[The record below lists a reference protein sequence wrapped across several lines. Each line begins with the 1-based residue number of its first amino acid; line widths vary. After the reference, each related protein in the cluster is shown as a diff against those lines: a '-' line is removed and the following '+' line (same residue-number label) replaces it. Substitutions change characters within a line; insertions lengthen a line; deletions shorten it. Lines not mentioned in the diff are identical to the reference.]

1 MEEPR
6 DREVGLF
13 RYGLIR
19 PLLDER
25 LSSAERGRLVAEL
38 AALDH
43 PGPDGRRVRRSR
55 TTIYRWLKDYRDGGF
70 DALLPASRKRLPSSD
85 AGLLELAVK
94 LKRENLERPATLVWE
109 LLATDLAGRGQDP
122 GQLPSVRALQRHFA
136 RLGLNRRQVG
146 PVKVRG
152 RFEAEAVNDRWIGD
166 GMYGPHI
173 GGRRAVLMA
182 FIDDHSRLLVGHHWG
197 FAEDSVR
204 LEAALRRGLAA
215 RGVPGQVY
223 VDRGSAFVAAPLA
236 RACAVLGIQLTH
248 SKPREPEGRGKI
260 ERFFRTVRSQFLIEV
275 EQRGVDDLEQLR
287 SGFLAWL
294 ERRYHR
300 RVHSETGQAPL
311 ERFTAVQPSPKVPGP
326 ALLREAF
333 LWSATRQVTRTA
345 TVSFQSNRYEVDPAL
360 VGRRVELIFDPFDL
374 ARIEIRHNGQSFGE
388 AVIHRMAAH
397 VHAQVDGRRDHD
409 DNDPPASTGIDYLA
423 LIEAEHDQ
431 ATRRTINFAD
441 LDRPDDRQP
450 DQQEESS

>member
-19 PLLDER
+19 PLLDDR
-25 LSSAERGRLVAEL
+25 LSPAERGRLVAEL
-38 AALDH
+38 AAIDH

-55 TTIYRWLKDYRDGGF
+55 TTIYRWFKDYRDGGF
-70 DALLPASRKRLPSSD
+70 DALLPASRQRPPSSD
-85 AGLLELAVK
+85 AGLLELAVR
-94 LKRENLERPATLVWE
+94 LKRENPRRPATLVWE
-109 LLATDLAGRGQDP
+109 LLATDLADRGPDRH
-122 GQLPSVRALQRHFA
+122 QLPSVRALQRHFA
-136 RLGLNRRQVG
+136 RQGLNRRPVG

-152 RFEAEAVNDRWIGD
+152 RFEAERVNDRWIGD
-166 GMYGPHI
+166 GMHGPHLP
-173 GGRRAVLMA
+173 GGRAVLMA
-182 FIDDHSRLLVGHHWG
+182 FIDDNSRLVVGHHWG

-215 RGVPGQVY
+215 RGVPRQAY
-223 VDRGSAFVAAPLA
+223 VDRGSAFVAAPLQ

-248 SKPREPEGRGKI
+248 SKPGEPEGRGKI

-275 EQRGVDDLEQLR
+275 EQRGVDDLEQLQ
-287 SGFLAWL
+287 SWFSAWL

-300 RVHSETGQAPL
+300 RVHSETGQTPL
-311 ERFTAVQPSPKVPGP
+311 ERFTGEPSPKVPGP
-326 ALLREAF
+326 ELLREAF

-388 AVIHRMAAH
+388 AVVHRITAH
-397 VHAQVDGRRDHD
+397 VHARVDGRRDHHD
-409 DNDPPASTGIDYLA
+409 DDAPAPTGIDYLA
-423 LIEAEHDQ
+423 LIEAEHHQ
-431 ATRRTINFAD
+431 ATRRSINFAD
-441 LDRPDDRQP
+441 LDRPDASRP
-450 DQQEESS
+450 DQEEPS

>member
-1 MEEPR
+1 MEKPR

-19 PLLDER
+19 PLLDDR
-25 LSSAERGRLVAEL
+25 LSPSERGRLAAEL
-38 AALDH
+38 AAIDH
-43 PGPDGRRVRRSR
+43 PGPDGQRIRRSR
-55 TTIYRWLKDYRDGGF
+55 TTIYRWFKDYRDGGF
-70 DALLPASRKRLPSSD
+70 DALLPASRQRPPSSD

-94 LKRENLERPATLVWE
+94 LKRENRQRPATLVFE

-136 RLGLNRRQVG
+136 RQGLNHRQVE
-146 PVKVRG
+146 VAKVRG

-166 GMYGPHI
+166 GMHGPHLP
-173 GGRRAVLMA
+173 GGRAILLA

-215 RGVPGQVY
+215 RGIPRQAY
-223 VDRGSAFVAAPLA
+223 ADNGSAFVAAPLV

-248 SKPREPEGRGKI
+248 SKAGEPQGRGKI

-287 SGFLAWL
+287 SWFTAWL

-300 RVHSETGQAPL
+300 RVHSETGQSPL
-311 ERFTAVQPSPKVPGP
+311 ERFAAAAQPPPKIPGP
-326 ALLREAF
+326 ELLREAF

-374 ARIEIRHNGQSFGE
+374 ASIEIRHNGQSFGH
-388 AVIHRMAAH
+388 AVVHRMTAH

-409 DNDPPASTGIDYLA
+409 REGSDPPAPTGIDYLA
-423 LIEAEHDQ
+423 MVETEHDH
-431 ATRRTINFAD
+431 ATRRSINFAD
-441 LDRPDDRQP
+441 LDQP
-450 DQQEESS
+450 DQEERP

>member
-19 PLLDER
+19 PLLDDR
-25 LSSAERGRLVAEL
+25 LTPAERGRLVAEL

-55 TTIYRWLKDYRDGGF
+55 TTIYRWLKGYRDGGF
-70 DALLPASRKRLPSSD
+70 DALLPASRQRPPSSD
-85 AGLLELAVK
+85 AGVLELAVK
-94 LKRENLERPATLVWE
+94 LKRENVERPATLVWE
-109 LLATDLAGRGQDP
+109 LLATDLADRGPDR
-122 GQLPSVRALQRHFA
+122 QLPSVRALQRHFS

-146 PVKVRG
+146 LVKVRG
-152 RFEAEAVNDRWIGD
+152 RFEAAAVNDRWIGD
-166 GMYGPHI
+166 GMHGPHI
-173 GGRRAVLMA
+173 DGRRAILMA

-287 SGFLAWL
+287 SWFSAWL

-311 ERFTAVQPSPKVPGP
+311 ERFAAGDTPAVPGP

-345 TVSFQSNRYEVDPAL
+345 TISFQSNRYEVDPAL

-374 ARIEIRHNGQSFGE
+374 ARIEVRHNGQSFGE
-388 AVIHRMAAH
+388 AVTHQISAH
-397 VHAQVDGRRDHD
+397 VHAQVEGRRDHD

-431 ATRRTINFAD
+431 ATRRTINFAG
-441 LDRPDDRQP
+441 LDRPDDRRP

>member
-19 PLLDER
+19 PLLDDR
-25 LSSAERGRLVAEL
+25 LTPAERGRLVAEL

-55 TTIYRWLKDYRDGGF
+55 TTIYRWLKGYRDGGF
-70 DALLPASRKRLPSSD
+70 DALLPASRRRPPSSD
-85 AGLLELAVK
+85 AGVLELAVK

-109 LLATDLAGRGQDP
+109 LLATDLAGRGPDR
-122 GQLPSVRALQRHFA
+122 QLPSVRALQRHFV
-136 RLGLNRRQVG
+136 RVGLNRRQVG

-152 RFEAEAVNDRWIGD
+152 RFEAAAVNDRWIGD
-166 GMYGPHI
+166 GMHGPHI
-173 GGRRAVLMA
+173 DGRRAILMA

-197 FAEDSVR
+197 FAEDTVR

-260 ERFFRTVRSQFLIEV
+260 ERFFRTVRTQFLIEV

-287 SGFLAWL
+287 SWFSAWL

-311 ERFTAVQPSPKVPGP
+311 ERFAAGDTPAVPGP

-345 TVSFQSNRYEVDPAL
+345 TISFQSNRYEVDPAL
-360 VGRRVELIFDPFDL
+360 IGRRVELIFDPFDL
-374 ARIEIRHNGQSFGE
+374 ARIEVRHNGQSFGE
-388 AVIHRMAAH
+388 AVIHQISAH
-397 VHAQVDGRRDHD
+397 VHAQVEGRRDHD

-431 ATRRTINFAD
+431 ATRRSINFAG
-441 LDRPDDRQP
+441 LDRPDDRRP